1 MASLQELFTKVTGL
15 TYDVN
20 LITDENLKKWLIPDG
35 SMLDTDG
42 DKADATK
49 ELIEAWGLSLDDK
62 FSSVEVEYDDEE
74 DSDSDSSSDN

>member
-1 MASLQELFTKVTGL
+1 
-15 TYDVN
+15 
-20 LITDENLKKWLIPDG
+20 
-35 SMLDTDG
+35 MLDTDG